1 MKEKVKATQLC
12 PTLCDPMD
20 YTVCEILHAGIL
32 EWVAFPSPGDF
43 PIQFSNPG
51 LLHWRL
57 ILYHLSQNNIAVSS
71 LSLSSGSSWPRNQT
85 RVFCTASRFFTNWVE
100 GSILYILGLQW
111 WDCASKFKVSS
122 YGTGALKYGLNSGR
136 MYAMELKISEWQDM
150 CCRVKIRYL

>member
-1 MKEKVKATQLC
+1 MTALKHGSVEARQELQSTYSLVTADVKCRYISRLGRHCVVVSVDMNCSRTCFRTWALQCSNEYSTVKTVVSGKMKEKVKATQLC

-71 LSLSSGSSWPRNQT
+71 LSLSSGSS
-85 RVFCTASRFFTNWVE
+85 
-100 GSILYILGLQW
+100 
-111 WDCASKFKVSS
+111 
-122 YGTGALKYGLNSGR
+122 
-136 MYAMELKISEWQDM
+136 
-150 CCRVKIRYL
+150 